1 MPNLIETTIHSQV
14 RIFVAML
21 CEGFNVPSS
30 ETKIQAFAN
39 KLKHPNV
46 PALMETYEIFT
57 DGRGATKKMPTI
69 AEVMETYRGVIKRM
83 DNEVKVKIE
92 HTEEINYPK
101 NKYMFK
107 KLINMQKKGERPKSN
122 VLSFPVTGWLGGYEF
137 TLTRD
142 EHGRDNLQFHNHP
155 KYE

>member
-69 AEVMETYRGVIKRM
+69 AEVMEVYRGVTKRM
-83 DNEVKVKIE
+83 DNEEKTKIE
-92 HTEEINYPK
+92 HKEEINYSK

-107 KLINMQKKGERPKSN
+107 KLINMQKKGEKPRSN
-122 VLSFPVTGWLGGYEF
+122 ILNAPVTGWLGGYEF

-142 EHGRDNLQFHNHP
+142 ELGRDNLQFHNHP